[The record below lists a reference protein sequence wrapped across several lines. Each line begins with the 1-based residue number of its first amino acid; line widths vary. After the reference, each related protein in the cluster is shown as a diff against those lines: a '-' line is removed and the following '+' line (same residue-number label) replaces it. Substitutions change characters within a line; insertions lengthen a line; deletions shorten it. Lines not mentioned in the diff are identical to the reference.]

1 VPPGIVEKL
10 EKDMGRILEEATAMA
25 EQSGA

>member
-1 VPPGIVEKL
+1 VDKL
-10 EKDMGRILEEATAMA
+10 EKDIGRILEEATAMA